1 MHTAHDAVRWQRI
14 KSLLAQAL
22 ELPAE
27 QRQAFVDAQAGG
39 DADLQSDLRELLA
52 IAQGSGGLLDM
63 AASDLNVD
71 ALETRADPS
80 WAGRRVGPWQLVSR
94 LGSGGMGDVWLAQR
108 ADGAYDQQAAVKLM
122 RDRLGRST
130 SEARFRLERQILA
143 GLDHPNLARLLDGG
157 ITDDG
162 VPYLVMELVRGEP
175 LDAYCRR
182 RELPLPARLQLFRTL
197 CQVVHY
203 AHGQGVIHRDLKPA
217 NILVTENSVVKL
229 VDFGIAKQVSAPA
242 PETATALRVMTPEFA
257 SPEQVSG
264 ASITPAS
271 DIFSLGVVLYR
282 LLTDESPYPS
292 AASGGYELIKA
303 ICDTEPVAP
312 SRRLPRLMRRPLKGD
327 LDAVVLKALRKRP
340 EHRYASAELLADD
353 VFRHL
358 EGLPVKARDGAWSY
372 RAGRFVLRHRT
383 AVGATL
389 VANLVLVAGLGFA
402 AYEAYEAN
410 VQRAR
415 AQRHFDDV
423 RQIANV
429 FIFDIEKDLA
439 KLPGSLDVRKR
450 LVSTAL
456 TYLKQLAGEAAHEP
470 GLAREIGTAYR
481 QVGDVQGLPFG
492 PNLGDPAGARE
503 SYDQA
508 RALLEPLVRGRPVDR
523 VAQRELV
530 KLYKSL
536 GALDDSLGKAEDGE
550 RVLREGIAQAEDL
563 VRAEPGERLQERLLA
578 AMHGQLSQLKFY
590 SGDLPGYEK
599 EANFE
604 YRWLAD
610 AIKRDPQD
618 EKSLLDLS
626 INLDLKGQFLAQ
638 RSDSD
643 ADGREA
649 LDAFQQA
656 LALQQRLLDRK
667 PHDVNVMQTLA
678 TEHTNVGTTFER
690 LNDFGAAAQSLR
702 EAIKLQRMLADRD
715 PADLDARTSTAVALT
730 NLSGVLRDQGDAAAS
745 AQAAREAIALHEGM
759 PEAARAQVHARL
771 SLARAHFN
779 LGQALDAPLSP
790 AALAASR
797 PSCASYLRSE
807 TLLAAV
813 QQQVGPVPNQLE
825 PERVKAALQGCVNAR
840 GAAPGGDARRGAA
853 VRDSTNGR
861 EWPRMAVTAIDASV
875 VPLARLRERLWRHQP
890 ALTAA
895 A

>member
-1 MHTAHDAVRWQRI
+1 MHTTHDAVRWQRV
-14 KSLLAQAL
+14 KTLLAHAL

-27 QRQAFVDAQAGG
+27 QRRDFVDEQAGG
-39 DADLQSDLRELLA
+39 DADLQADLRELLA
-52 IAQGSGGLLDM
+52 IAEGSGGLLDQPPS
-63 AASDLNVD
+63 ALELD
-71 ALETRADPS
+71 ALDTRAEQS
-80 WAGRRVGPWQLVSR
+80 WAGRRVGAWQLVSR
-94 LGSGGMGDVWLAQR
+94 LGSGGMGHVWLAKR
-108 ADGAYDQQAAVKLM
+108 ADGAYEQQAAVKLM
-122 RDRLGRST
+122 HDSFGRST
-130 SEARFRLERQILA
+130 SQTRFRLERQILA

-175 LDAYCRR
+175 LDGYCRR
-182 RELPLPARLQLFRTL
+182 RELPLPARLRLFRTI

-203 AHGQGVIHRDLKPA
+203 AHSQGVIHRDLKPA
-217 NILVTENSVVKL
+217 NVLVTENGVVKL
-229 VDFGIAKQVSAPA
+229 VDFGIAKQVSEPTL
-242 PETATALRVMTPEFA
+242 ETATAQRVMTLEFA

-264 ASITPAS
+264 AAITPAS

-282 LLTDESPYPS
+282 LLTDESPYAPT
-292 AASGGYELIKA
+292 ATGGYELIKA
-303 ICDTEPVAP
+303 ICDTEPVPP
-312 SRRLPRLMRRPLKGD
+312 SRRLSRPLRQRLKGD

-340 EHRYASAELLADD
+340 EHRYASAEEFADD

-383 AVGATL
+383 AVGAAL
-389 VANLVLVAGLGFA
+389 IANLALVAGLSFA

-410 VQRAR
+410 LQRER

-423 RQIANV
+423 RQLANV
-429 FIFDIEKDLA
+429 FIFDIEKDLSR
-439 KLPGSLDVRKR
+439 LPGSLELRKR

-456 TYLKQLAGEAAHEP
+456 TYLKRLSGEATREP
-470 GLAREIGTAYR
+470 GLAREIGIAYR

-508 RALLEPLVRGRPVDR
+508 RALLEPLVRGKPVDR
-523 VAQRELV
+523 LAQRELV

-536 GALDDSLGKAEDGE
+536 GALADSLGKPEEGD

-590 SGDLPGYEK
+590 SGDIPGYER
-599 EANFE
+599 EADIE
-604 YRWLAD
+604 YRWLTD
-610 AIKRDPQD
+610 AVKRDPED
-618 EKSLLDLS
+618 AKSLLDLS
-626 INLDLKGQFLAQ
+626 INLDLKGQYLAQ

-649 LDAFQQA
+649 LEAFRQA
-656 LALQQRLLDRK
+656 LALQQQLLARK
-667 PHDVNVMQTLA
+667 PHDVNVMQSLA
-678 TEHTNVGTTFER
+678 TEHTNVGTTYER

-702 EAIKLQRMLADRD
+702 EAIKLQRLLAERD
-715 PADLDARTSTAVALT
+715 PADLDARVSTAVALT

-745 AQAAREAIALHEGM
+745 AQAAREAIALHEDI
-759 PEAARAQVHARL
+759 PETARGQVHARL

-790 AALAASR
+790 RALTAPRA
-797 PSCASYLRSE
+797 SCASYRRSDA
-807 TLLAAV
+807 LLAAV
-813 QQQVGPVPNQLE
+813 HKQVGPVPNQLE
-825 PERVKAALQGCVNAR
+825 PERVKAALQGC
-840 GAAPGGDARRGAA
+840 G
-853 VRDSTNGR
+853 NGR
-861 EWPRMAVTAIDASV
+861 EVA
-875 VPLARLRERLWRHQP
+875 LNAR
-890 ALTAA
+890 
-895 A
+895 